1 MGIRV
6 FEQHEAFTIKEAFTH
21 GHFTVKKTSHV
32 FSVMGISQS
41 HEQNKNRPVKV
52 DGRAFGIMDNES
64 ALLEW
69 GLSGPYEAEIV
80 CESANACPSN
90 HHEDTKSFKKEF
102 PLR

>member
-6 FEQHEAFTIKEAFTH
+6 FEQHEVFTIKEAFNH

-52 DGRAFGIMDNES
+52 DGRTFGIMDNES

-69 GLSGPYEAEIV
+69 GLSGPYVAELSVSLQMPVPQTIMKIQ
-80 CESANACPSN
+80 N
-90 HHEDTKSFKKEF
+90 HSKRSFA
-102 PLR
+102 